1 MKHDQNTS
9 TALFWDLWLYD
20 PEVICLNITNII
32 RLLLFFEGQKL
43 VYCIL
48 LSVLDPWMEHIL
60 ITSQCLWTDFH
71 VLSYDMFVHI
81 VVRCLWF
88 FLNDSEVLNKY
99 SSSTPCW
106 TLSYITVISVIYD
119 NIAQN
124 NLVIRLI
131 DTDRNDLF
139 LQFKPRSSGG
149 MWLHLLHRCTSV
161 QIWSNCTLVENF
173 LCVLFYSTTSQ
184 RLICT
189 FYSTPLVWQLWLLL
203 CRWNFHTLPVQLKAS
218 TNLVIF
224 NVNFS
229 DKLKG

>member
-48 LSVLDPWMEHIL
+48 LSVLDPCMEHIL

-71 VLSYDMFVHI
+71 VLSYYDMFVHI

-184 RLICT
+184 RLILY
-189 FYSTPLVWQLWLLL
+189 FLLHSTCLTAMVI
-203 CRWNFHTLPVQLKAS
+203 TLQVK
-218 TNLVIF
+218 
-224 NVNFS
+224 FS
-229 DKLKG
+229 YPSCPA

>member
-1 MKHDQNTS
+1 MSWPSHGTWRDHLQLDCNNQTG
-9 TALFWDLWLYD
+9 LWSQHHIQSETWPKY
-20 PEVICLNITNII
+20 IH
-32 RLLLFFEGQKL
+32 R
-43 VYCIL
+43 
-48 LSVLDPWMEHIL
+48 SVLRSLTIWSWGHMSKHHQHHPFTVVFWRAETSQLEHIL

-81 VVRCLWF
+81 VVRWLWF

-184 RLICT
+184 RLILY
-189 FYSTPLVWQLWLLL
+189 FLLHSTCLTAMVI
-203 CRWNFHTLPVQLKAS
+203 TL
-218 TNLVIF
+218 
-224 NVNFS
+224 
-229 DKLKG
+229 